1 MIFAGF
7 APASQVDG
15 RVLDKVEA
23 RPAVMAGTLVA
34 AVGFGLWASK
44 LTDLSLGSQWPYVV
58 LAGAG
63 IGLML
68 SPANI
73 DAINRAPRTSY
84 GEATG
89 IAGRADAEP
98 LEAAGSES
106 V

>member
-1 MIFAGF
+1 M
-7 APASQVDG
+7 
-15 RVLDKVEA
+15 
-23 RPAVMAGTLVA
+23 
-34 AVGFGLWASK
+34 
-44 LTDLSLGSQWPYVV
+44 V

-63 IGLML
+63 IGLMF
-68 SPANI
+68 SPANT